1 MEYYLTNKDGYKN
14 TCKIF
19 DCKTSTLKDWIYLYK
34 NTNNLS
40 RNNRKPI
47 SYKITSKQV
56 KYSIQLLI
64 ENQQITMFEL
74 AKLIKDK
81 YKNFNITPQHLGQVI
96 RDKNKTRKRT
106 RHEHFPKT
114 KYGKIINKKEEL
126 NKFYNKVKNYPI
138 EDIISLDETSIQ
150 PAMIN
155 EYSRCN
161 LGSRCITIH

>member
-1 MEYYLTNKDGYKN
+1 MEYYLANKDGYKN

-81 YKNFNITPQHLGQVI
+81 YKNFNITPHTF
-96 RDKNKTRKRT
+96 RSS
-106 RHEHFPKT
+106 
-114 KYGKIINKKEEL
+114 Y
-126 NKFYNKVKNYPI
+126 
-138 EDIISLDETSIQ
+138 
-150 PAMIN
+150 
-155 EYSRCN
+155 
-161 LGSRCITIH
+161 